1 MGDDG
6 LLLLTMPSREEKRW
20 GGVVRW
26 VMMGCYCYN
35 DAVRVVGV
43 LCASRTV
50 CCVQ

>member
-6 LLLLTMPSREEKRW
+6 LLLLTMPSREEMRW
-20 GGVVRW
+20 GGRIERW

-43 LCASRTV
+43 LCASRMV
-50 CCVQ
+50 C